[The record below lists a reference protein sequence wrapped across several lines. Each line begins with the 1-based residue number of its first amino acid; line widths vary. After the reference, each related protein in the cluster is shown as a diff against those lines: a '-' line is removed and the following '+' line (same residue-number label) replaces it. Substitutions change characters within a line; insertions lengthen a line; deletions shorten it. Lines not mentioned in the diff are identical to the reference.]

1 MIPAPSVLNYSNK
14 LSHGT
19 FGGPGFSVTT
29 GLKGELALP
38 LVLVLPRIPRQ
49 LDSFNKGSR

>member
-1 MIPAPSVLNYSNK
+1 MIGAETLVPAASLLNYSNK

-29 GLKGELALP
+29 GLKGEL
-38 LVLVLPRIPRQ
+38 I
-49 LDSFNKGSR
+49 FTSR